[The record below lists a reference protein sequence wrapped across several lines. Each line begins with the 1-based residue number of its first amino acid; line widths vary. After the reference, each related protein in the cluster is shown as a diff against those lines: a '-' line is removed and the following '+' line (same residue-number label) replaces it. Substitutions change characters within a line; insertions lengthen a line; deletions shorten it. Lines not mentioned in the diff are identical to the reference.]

1 MSANA
6 EGRGLRC
13 RPFLL
18 AAMLAL
24 AGLAHADELYR
35 CQAYGGGKFWSREYC
50 QQHGALV
57 DRIAS
62 VPSGLSLERQ
72 IRIAEQ
78 GARGAEGQMRQAVAG
93 TRSEQEAL
101 RREQR
106 AAERQRTRCARF
118 DADLARQD
126 ARSRQRHTAR
136 LQERIRERQ
145 QQLREERGHAGC

>member
-1 MSANA
+1 MSINA
-6 EGRGLRC
+6 AGRGLRC
-13 RPFLL
+13 GPFLL
-18 AAMLAL
+18 AAVLAL
-24 AGLAHADELYR
+24 AGVAHADQLYR
-35 CQAYGGGKFWSREYC
+35 CQAYGGGRFWSREPC

-72 IRIAEQ
+72 VRVAEL
-78 GARGAEGQMRQAVAG
+78 GAREAEGRARQAVAG
-93 TRSEQEAL
+93 TRSEQDGL

-118 DADLARQD
+118 DAELARQD
-126 ARSRQRHTAR
+126 ARSRQKHSAR

-145 QQLREERGHAGC
+145 QQLREERGRSGC